1 MSELVRWSI
10 AITLVLLAPVVPFL
24 LFGDW
29 AEARITQWLD
39 ESLSTEATAGIV
51 VGVLTSDI
59 LLPVPSSFVSTLAGS
74 RLGVAFGAAAV
85 WIGMTAGC
93 CIGFALARWLGRPLA
108 MRFSSAADL
117 QRMEALAQR
126 GGPLILALT
135 RPLPVLA
142 EASVLLV
149 GAIGLTW
156 RQFLP
161 VVCLANLG
169 LATAYAALGYWAHE
183 QGALP
188 VALAASIIVPVLA
201 TFAARRWLPAKQTAV
216 AD

>member
-10 AITLVLLAPVVPFL
+10 VITLVLLAPVVPFL

-29 AEARITQWLD
+29 AEARITHWLD
-39 ESLSTEATAGIV
+39 ETLSTEATAGIV
-51 VGVLTSDI
+51 VGVLASDI

-74 RLGVAFGAAAV
+74 RLGVAVGAAV
-85 WIGMTAGC
+85 IWIGMTAGC
-93 CIGFALARWLGRPLA
+93 ILGFALARWLGRPLA
-108 MRFSSAADL
+108 LRFSSAADL

-149 GAIGLTW
+149 GAIGLSW

-169 LATAYAALGYWAHE
+169 LAVAYAALGYWAHE
-183 QGALP
+183 QGNLP

-201 TFAARRWLPAKQTAV
+201 TFVARRWLPARQSSA
-216 AD
+216 AE

>member
-29 AEARITQWLD
+29 AEARIEQWLD
-39 ESLSTEATAGIV
+39 ETLSSGATAGII
-51 VGVLTSDI
+51 VGVLASDI

-74 RLGVAFGAAAV
+74 RLGVAGGAAV
-85 WIGMTAGC
+85 IWLGMTAGC
-93 CIGFALARWLGRPLA
+93 LLGFALARWLGRPLA
-108 MRFSSAADL
+108 MRFSSAEDL

-149 GAIGLTW
+149 GAIGLSW

-161 VVCLANLG
+161 MVCLANLG
-169 LATAYAALGYWAHE
+169 LAVAYAALGYWAHE
-183 QGALP
+183 QGNLP
-188 VALAASIIVPVLA
+188 VALAGSIIAPVLA
-201 TFAARRWLPAKQTAV
+201 TFVARRWLPMKQTAA

>member
-10 AITLVLLAPVVPFL
+10 AITLVLLAPIVPFL

-29 AEARITQWLD
+29 AEARIEQWLD
-39 ESLSTEATAGIV
+39 ETLSPGATAAIV
-51 VGVLTSDI
+51 VGALVSDI
-59 LLPVPSSFVSTLAGS
+59 LLPVPSSFVSTFAGS
-74 RLGVAFGAAAV
+74 RLGVAVGAGV
-85 WIGMTAGC
+85 IWIGMTTGC
-93 CIGFALARWLGRPLA
+93 MLGFALARWLGRPLA

-117 QRMEALAQR
+117 QRMESLVQR

-149 GAIGLTW
+149 GAIGLSW

-169 LATAYAALGYWAHE
+169 LAVAYAALGYWARE
-183 QGALP
+183 QGNLP
-188 VALAASIIVPVLA
+188 VALAASIVGPVLA
-201 TFAARRWLPAKQTAV
+201 TFAARRWLPTRQPATA
-216 AD
+216 D

>member
-1 MSELVRWSI
+1 
-10 AITLVLLAPVVPFL
+10 

-29 AEARITQWLD
+29 AEARITHWLD
-39 ESLSTEATAGIV
+39 ETLSTEATAGIV
-51 VGVLTSDI
+51 VGVLASDI

-74 RLGVAFGAAAV
+74 RLGVAVGAAV
-85 WIGMTAGC
+85 IWIGMTAGC
-93 CIGFALARWLGRPLA
+93 ILGFALARWLGRPLA
-108 MRFSSAADL
+108 LRFSSAADL

-149 GAIGLTW
+149 GAIGLSW

-169 LATAYAALGYWAHE
+169 LAVAYAALGYWAHE
-183 QGALP
+183 QGNLP

-201 TFAARRWLPAKQTAV
+201 TFVARRWLPARQSA
-216 AD
+216 AAE